1 MPKHSIAQDRL
12 PAPSIHSII
21 REVFH
26 TIGNV
31 DFQNDLELD
40 RLEKGVPDEELK
52 QYIKKNI
59 RAAH

>member
-1 MPKHSIAQDRL
+1 MPKHSIARDRL

-21 REVFH
+21 REVLH
-26 TIGNV
+26 IIGNS

-40 RLEKGVPDEELK
+40 RVEKGVPDEELR
-52 QYIKKNI
+52 QYIKKHI